1 MSCLFFWLHRETLC
15 TLPTL
20 SSPWYP
26 PPPARHARRRS
37 AAVYAHF
44 SKGAHGRRRWR
55 RRRPATTPPG
65 PGGSREVQMDAQ
77 AVVVLPR
84 NLFCRNLAGRVSR
97 HVSSGAGAAPDV
109 LVVYHPSRWPNR
121 RDPHTGGKRAVGEGV
136 QTCWPEVRRGC
147 CGLHVVGGGGR
158 GFEQITQGEEFPREK
173 TDAGGITHSSPHSTA
188 YAAGVNA
195 VIGAARGQ
203 GCVGA
208 TLRARAPRAHM
219 RATSTCA
226 SRGSSLQLVGKSA
239 ACGSKCLP
247 IMHAPHGGAFSRL
260 LPPLLPALRDANVY
274 KPVPR
279 TMCVVSGP
287 MERGKAYTH
296 RR

>member
-1 MSCLFFWLHRETLC
+1 
-15 TLPTL
+15 
-20 SSPWYP
+20 
-26 PPPARHARRRS
+26 
-37 AAVYAHF
+37 
-44 SKGAHGRRRWR
+44 
-55 RRRPATTPPG
+55 
-65 PGGSREVQMDAQ
+65 MDAQ

-84 NLFCRNLAGRVSR
+84 HLFCRNLAGRVSR

-147 CGLHVVGGGGR
+147 CGLHVVGGEGR

-208 TLRARAPRAHM
+208 TLRARAPRAYEGDEYVCEPGVEPTAGGEVCGVRFKVLAHNA
-219 RATSTCA
+219 RASWRRVLTA
-226 SRGSSLQLVGKSA
+226 PSA
-239 ACGSKCLP
+239 AAAC
-247 IMHAPHGGAFSRL
+247 AA
-260 LPPLLPALRDANVY
+260 
-274 KPVPR
+274 
-279 TMCVVSGP
+279 
-287 MERGKAYTH
+287 
-296 RR
+296 